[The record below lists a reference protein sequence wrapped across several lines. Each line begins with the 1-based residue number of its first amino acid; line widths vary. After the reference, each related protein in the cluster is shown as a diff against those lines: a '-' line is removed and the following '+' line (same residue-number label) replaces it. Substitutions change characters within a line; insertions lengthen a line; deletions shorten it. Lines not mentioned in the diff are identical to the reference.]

1 MRRSLGSREWVRGQC
16 LETNLRATQ
25 RLLELRAAVSID
37 CDSVDQAASWAPEK
51 SPKKSLKT
59 QQDGGEIDGDNED
72 DNDMEEED
80 EEAEDDEEQ
89 GLQMALEW
97 QNDSRLLKK
106 VEAEVNNTSM
116 EKLLKQWASLRCN
129 SLTAVE
135 AGHKKGNRAR
145 PSVRIHDYSSDWTD
159 MSTLSMLMCSLT
171 PYGTDTGTTT
181 LDPGRRFSKVMEA
194 ALTLDPQMKESLTY
208 KDIIQGEGDKLA
220 AFVGQLFATTSGPT
234 KFKPKTH
241 ASICWEEVT
250 HLTAEVRQ
258 MREDWDN
265 MLARLFTLCEAEDH
279 LLTVDGDEDVSPAD
293 YIPKLPAS
301 FDKSVATIGV
311 RQNFCPLSN
320 ALSRPFPGVQCYLHR
335 RVVSAGHAH
344 VTSF

>member
-1 MRRSLGSREWVRGQC
+1 MAARARRQADACLLITRKLSQCAVQGMDADVEC

-241 ASICWEEVT
+241 ASICWV
-250 HLTAEVRQ
+250 
-258 MREDWDN
+258 
-265 MLARLFTLCEAEDH
+265 
-279 LLTVDGDEDVSPAD
+279 
-293 YIPKLPAS
+293 
-301 FDKSVATIGV
+301 
-311 RQNFCPLSN
+311 
-320 ALSRPFPGVQCYLHR
+320 
-335 RVVSAGHAH
+335 
-344 VTSF
+344 